1 MTSAGGTFTLPARVL
16 HWLMAFLIVAM
27 LFIGVGMVASVSA
40 RHEWLLAIHKPL
52 GIAILLLA
60 IVRLAVRLRHPP
72 PPLPED
78 LPALQKLA
86 ALASHWLLYALMLA
100 MPLIGWAMLSAGG
113 YPVMLGASLRL
124 PPIFPTSAVA
134 FAVLRHLHGWLAL
147 LLLLTFLA
155 HMGAA
160 LYHGLIRRD
169 GVLASM
175 LRGRAPVTKAPTD
188 PAAADDRE
196 TGSPEADATVDAAA
210 DTRGSEL
217 SDQSMS

>member
-1 MTSAGGTFTLPARVL
+1 MTSATGTFTLPARVL
-16 HWLMAFLIVAM
+16 HWLMALMIVAM
-27 LFIGVGMVASVSA
+27 LFIGVGMVASVSE
-40 RHEWLLAIHKPL
+40 RHAWLLAIHKPL

-72 PPLPED
+72 PPLPAD

-124 PPIFPTSAVA
+124 PPIFPASAAA

-155 HMGAA
+155 HLAAA

-169 GVLASM
+169 GVLSGM
-175 LRGRAPVTKAPTD
+175 LRDGRDTGPAGTGPIHRPIADAVGGAPGEPEDAGAAQDTK
-188 PAAADDRE
+188 PAA
-196 TGSPEADATVDAAA
+196 
-210 DTRGSEL
+210 
-217 SDQSMS
+217 